1 MSNNEDLDY
10 IETPRTAMVEKLIM
24 GEELN
29 AEDFNILLK
38 TVQEEF
44 EKTFG
49 IPTKEEEK
57 TNE

>member
-1 MSNNEDLDY
+1 MSNNENLDY

-44 EKTFG
+44 ERTFT

-57 TNE
+57 SNE

>member
-1 MSNNEDLDY
+1 MSNNKDLDY

-44 EKTFG
+44 ERTFT

-57 TNE
+57 SNE

>member
-10 IETPRTAMVEKLIM
+10 IETPKTAMVEKLIM

-29 AEDFNILLK
+29 AEDFYILLK

-44 EKTFG
+44 ERTFT

-57 TNE
+57 SNE

>member
-44 EKTFG
+44 ERTFT
-49 IPTKEEEK
+49 IPPKEEEK
-57 TNE
+57 SNE

>member
-29 AEDFNILLK
+29 AEDFYILLK

-44 EKTFG
+44 ERTFT
-49 IPTKEEEK
+49 ITTKEEEK

>member
-38 TVQEEF
+38 TVQKEF
-44 EKTFG
+44 ERTFT
-49 IPTKEEEK
+49 ITTKEEEK

>member
-10 IETPRTAMVEKLIM
+10 IETPRTTMVEKLIM

-29 AEDFNILLK
+29 AEDFKILLK

-44 EKTFG
+44 ERTFT
-49 IPTKEEEK
+49 ITTKEEEK
-57 TNE
+57 SNE

>member
-10 IETPRTAMVEKLIM
+10 IETPRTAMIEKLIM

-44 EKTFG
+44 ERTFT
-49 IPTKEEEK
+49 ISTKEEEK

>member
-38 TVQEEF
+38 TAQEEF
-44 EKTFG
+44 ERTFT

-57 TNE
+57 SNE

>member
-10 IETPRTAMVEKLIM
+10 IETPKTTMVEKLIM

-44 EKTFG
+44 ERTFT
-49 IPTKEEEK
+49 ISTKEEEK
-57 TNE
+57 SNE

>member
-44 EKTFG
+44 ERTFG

-57 TNE
+57 SNE

>member
-29 AEDFNILLK
+29 AEDFNVLLK

>member
-1 MSNNEDLDY
+1 MSNKEDLDY

-29 AEDFNILLK
+29 ADDFNILLK

-44 EKTFG
+44 ERTFT
-49 IPTKEEEK
+49 ILTKEEEK
-57 TNE
+57 SNE

>member
-1 MSNNEDLDY
+1 MSNNENLDY
-10 IETPRTAMVEKLIM
+10 IETPKTAMVEKLIM

-38 TVQEEF
+38 TVQKEF
-44 EKTFG
+44 ERTFT
-49 IPTKEEEK
+49 IPIKEEEK

>member
-44 EKTFG
+44 ERTFT

-57 TNE
+57 ANE

>member
-10 IETPRTAMVEKLIM
+10 IETPKTTMVEKLIM

-44 EKTFG
+44 ERTFT
-49 IPTKEEEK
+49 ITTKEEEK

>member
-10 IETPRTAMVEKLIM
+10 IETPKTTMVETLIM

-44 EKTFG
+44 ERTFT
-49 IPTKEEEK
+49 ITTKEEEK

>member
-57 TNE
+57 SNE

>member
-44 EKTFG
+44 ERTFT
-49 IPTKEEEK
+49 IHTKEGEK
-57 TNE
+57 SNE

>member
-1 MSNNEDLDY
+1 MSNKEDLDY
-10 IETPRTAMVEKLIM
+10 IETPKTTMVEKLIM

-44 EKTFG
+44 ERTFT
-49 IPTKEEEK
+49 ITTKEEEK

>member
-29 AEDFNILLK
+29 AEDFKILLK

-44 EKTFG
+44 ERTFG
-49 IPTKEEEK
+49 IPTKEGEK
-57 TNE
+57 VNE

>member
-44 EKTFG
+44 ERTFG

-57 TNE
+57 VNE

>member
-10 IETPRTAMVEKLIM
+10 IETPKTAMVEKLIM

-44 EKTFG
+44 ERTFT
-49 IPTKEEEK
+49 ILTKEEEK
-57 TNE
+57 SNE

>member
-10 IETPRTAMVEKLIM
+10 IETPRTAMIEKLIM

-44 EKTFG
+44 ERTFT

-57 TNE
+57 SNE

>member
-38 TVQEEF
+38 TVQKEF
-44 EKTFG
+44 ERTFT

>member
-1 MSNNEDLDY
+1 MSNKEDLDY

-29 AEDFNILLK
+29 ADDFNILLK

-44 EKTFG
+44 ERTFT

-57 TNE
+57 SNE

>member
-1 MSNNEDLDY
+1 MSNNENLDY

-44 EKTFG
+44 ERTFG

-57 TNE
+57 SNE

>member
-1 MSNNEDLDY
+1 MSNNKDLDY

-38 TVQEEF
+38 TVQKEF
-44 EKTFG
+44 ERTFT
-49 IPTKEEEK
+49 ISTKEEEK
-57 TNE
+57 SNE

>member
-49 IPTKEEEK
+49 ISTKEEEK
-57 TNE
+57 SNE

>member
-1 MSNNEDLDY
+1 MSNNENLDY

-44 EKTFG
+44 ERTFT
-49 IPTKEEEK
+49 ITTKEEEK

>member
-10 IETPRTAMVEKLIM
+10 IETSRTSMVEKLIM

-29 AEDFNILLK
+29 AEDFKILLK

-57 TNE
+57 SNE

>member
-44 EKTFG
+44 ERRFT

-57 TNE
+57 ANE

>member
-1 MSNNEDLDY
+1 MNNKEDLDY

-29 AEDFNILLK
+29 AEDFRILLK

-44 EKTFG
+44 ERTFT

-57 TNE
+57 SNE

>member
-10 IETPRTAMVEKLIM
+10 IETPRTAMIEKLIM

-44 EKTFG
+44 ERTFT
-49 IPTKEEEK
+49 ITTKEEEK

>member
-10 IETPRTAMVEKLIM
+10 IETPKTAMVEKLIM
-24 GEELN
+24 VEELN
-29 AEDFNILLK
+29 VEDFNILLR

-44 EKTFG
+44 ERTFT
-49 IPTKEEEK
+49 ITTKEKEK

>member
-38 TVQEEF
+38 NTICQD
-44 EKTFG
+44 
-49 IPTKEEEK
+49 ICSLM
-57 TNE
+57 

>member
-10 IETPRTAMVEKLIM
+10 IETPRTAMIEKLIM

-57 TNE
+57 SNE